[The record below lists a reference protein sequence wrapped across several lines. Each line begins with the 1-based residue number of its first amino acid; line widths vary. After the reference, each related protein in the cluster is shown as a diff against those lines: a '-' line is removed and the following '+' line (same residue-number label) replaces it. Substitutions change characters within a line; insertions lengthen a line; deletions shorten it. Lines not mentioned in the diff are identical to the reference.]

1 MLIKIRRSLKNILII
16 VLKRKGEIDT
26 MKLIILLETPNG
38 KTNVIFQ
45 KDEVREILV
54 QNTVGYDMK
63 G

>member
-1 MLIKIRRSLKNILII
+1 MII